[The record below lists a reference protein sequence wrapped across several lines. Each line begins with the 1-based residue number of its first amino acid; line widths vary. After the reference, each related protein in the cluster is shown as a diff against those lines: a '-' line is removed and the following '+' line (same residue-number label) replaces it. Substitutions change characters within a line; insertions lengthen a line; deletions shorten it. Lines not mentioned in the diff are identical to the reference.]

1 MDSLANYG
9 SDDEI
14 DAPTS
19 SNGVA
24 DMDTTSTNTGMEG
37 DNYDDVQ
44 MEMSENP
51 LNGSKAPSV
60 QAHSLG
66 SPGEAPPNNAINQ
79 LESGSESVNKDD
91 DGHNSPHKSHQ
102 SNSSYSPASAAS
114 SNDSET
120 DEEEE
125 EGEGGRRGEEEEETS
140 KPEET
145 KPQLNPIT
153 SEKVEEDKCDT
164 VIKKDTD
171 QNKRDLDSRRD
182 REKER
187 ERDRDKEKDRDR
199 LRERDRDRD
208 RGRDRDDRER
218 RKDYRRD
225 DRHRSRS
232 RDRRDRH
239 KSPVRTDKRRDE
251 RKKSRERR
259 SNSREHRRRDSDRTR
274 YPDGNRKDSDRKR
287 HRSRS
292 RSVDRH
298 RPRNESRSS
307 SSGGSSKSDARRDIK
322 QSSGPVR
329 GSRSRSK
336 SIERDRARTS
346 VADSRK
352 FFLDKKIDR
361 KMNVLERMGIELKAE
376 AKPLIGTVTPQMLV
390 QRTMEQEV
398 AQVRQATGVELPS
411 YYNAA
416 AVNPQRLVD
425 QIQKRK
431 LLWGGRKDEAS
442 KTVAQPQANKWQG
455 ATFAQDQDGKLTAK
469 FNRLMGIKQPVQAAP
484 NPTAKEGGSEI
495 IKKQEEMF
503 HNMESQYEVARL
515 ATHTHRGLG
524 LGFGTFQPR

>member
-1 MDSLANYG
+1 MG
-9 SDDEI
+9 GGI
-14 DAPTS
+14 KF
-19 SNGVA
+19 
-24 DMDTTSTNTGMEG
+24 STLT
-37 DNYDDVQ
+37 VFLLRFWQ
-44 MEMSENP
+44 NP
-51 LNGSKAPSV
+51 LNGSKAPYV

-79 LESGSESVNKDD
+79 LESGSESASKDE
-91 DGHNSPHKSHQ
+91 DGADSPHKSQQ

-114 SNDSET
+114 SNESES
-120 DEEEE
+120 DEQE
-125 EGEGGRRGEEEEETS
+125 EGETS
-140 KPEET
+140 KPEEHT
-145 KPQLNPIT
+145 TQPDLGS
-153 SEKVEEDKCDT
+153 SERLEQEKCDMT
-164 VIKKDTD
+164 KKESN
-171 QNKRDLDSRRD
+171 QNKRDLDHRRD
-182 REKER
+182 RVKDKDHDKE
-187 ERDRDKEKDRDR
+187 KEKDRT
-199 LRERDRDRD
+199 RDRDRD
-208 RGRDRDDRER
+208 RGRDRDDRDR

-225 DRHRSRS
+225 ERHRSRS

-239 KSPVRTDKRRDE
+239 RSPPRTDRRRDE
-251 RKKSRERR
+251 RRKSRERR
-259 SNSREHRRRDSDRTR
+259 SSSREHRRALTIIARILI
-274 YPDGNRKDSDRKR
+274 R

-292 RSVDRH
+292 RSRSVERN

-307 SSGGSSKSDARRDIK
+307 SSSGSSKSDARPKDIK
-322 QSSGPVR
+322 PSSGPAR

-336 SIERDRARTS
+336 STERDRIRAS
-346 VADSRK
+346 VAESRK

-390 QRTMEQEV
+390 QQQEA
-398 AQVRQATGVELPS
+398 AQVKQATGIELPS

-431 LLWGGRKDEAS
+431 LLWGGRKDDAN